1 VRRVT
6 DTELQAAAYS
16 SVTGRVICTVNRP
29 VSFKKKPA
37 RFTGETGRFTR
48 NLIYR
53 HGLRVGT
60 GTVPVYRHGLR
71 VGTGTVPPGT
81 GPVPKGFVNPG
92 YR

>member
-1 VRRVT
+1 
-6 DTELQAAAYS
+6 
-16 SVTGRVICTVNRP
+16 
-29 VSFKKKPA
+29 
-37 RFTGETGRFTR
+37 
-48 NLIYR
+48 
-53 HGLRVGT
+53 VGT